1 MNIPVSAAVG
11 ILAFI
16 CLALA
21 VQLIAALAAVITFHP
36 RAALRHTLTSGAL
49 LAIGTVIAVIL
60 GATTAPTDYFP
71 A

>member
-1 MNIPVSAAVG
+1 MNIPVSAAAVV
-11 ILAFI
+11 LALI

-21 VQLIAALAAVITFHP
+21 VQLIAALTAVITLHP
-36 RAALRHTLTSGAL
+36 RAALRHTITSGAL
-49 LAIGTVIAVIL
+49 LTIGTVIAVIL